1 MKTLFVFLFAITSMV
16 TTAVAQETVK
26 ATFNEHLD
34 GIYYFTDKDG
44 YAMEFAQTEKDVL
57 AQFDLLGEAF
67 KGKVFMISYT
77 TDTEEDEEGEDVAI
91 NIIVGLKLTE

>member
-1 MKTLFVFLFAITSMV
+1 MKTLFVFLIAITSMA

-34 GIYYFTDKDG
+34 GIYYFTDIDG
-44 YAMEFAQTEKDVL
+44 YAMEFAQAEKDVL
-57 AQFDLLGEAF
+57 AQFDLLGETF